1 MNQNSYPTNELGLY
15 NMSGNVAEMVNDS
28 NSEVKKEP
36 GTAGGGWMDS
46 PEEIKILSEDKYK
59 GFVNGHPNIGFRVCF
74 SHISTPPTDPKQNP

>member
-1 MNQNSYPTNELGLY
+1 
-15 NMSGNVAEMVNDS
+15 MVNDS
-28 NSEVKKEP
+28 NSEAKKEP

-59 GFVNGHPNIGFRVCF
+59 GIVNGHPNIGFRVCF